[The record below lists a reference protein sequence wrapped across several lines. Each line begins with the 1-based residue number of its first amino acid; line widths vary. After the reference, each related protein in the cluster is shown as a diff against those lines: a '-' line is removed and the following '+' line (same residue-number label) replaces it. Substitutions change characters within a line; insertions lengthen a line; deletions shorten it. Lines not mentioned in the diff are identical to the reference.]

1 MEATG
6 VNEKQFSY
14 STTADNFRSLQQDL
28 VTGLTTL
35 KYQLILELNHYKNEN
50 ERYFTL

>member
-1 MEATG
+1 MEAT
-6 VNEKQFSY
+6 VNEKLNHGI
-14 STTADNFRSLQQDL
+14 TVDNFRILQQDL

-50 ERYFTL
+50 ERYFR